1 MISVAYTNDDEFI
14 RSIYDHRSFWCDLY
28 AARKRPWRAF
38 NVFRMHW
45 L

>member
-1 MISVAYTNDDEFI
+1 MISMVYTNDDEFI
-14 RSIYDHRSFWCDLY
+14 RSITEHRSFWQDMFG
-28 AARKRPWRAF
+28 ARKRPWRAF